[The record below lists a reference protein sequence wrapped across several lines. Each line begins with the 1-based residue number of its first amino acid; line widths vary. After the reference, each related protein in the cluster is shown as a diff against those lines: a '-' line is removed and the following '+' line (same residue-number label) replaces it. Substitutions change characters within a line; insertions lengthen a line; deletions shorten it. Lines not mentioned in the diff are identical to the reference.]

1 MKLKQFLKT
10 YSGAYRVYGE
20 VYVNGDDLYLKLV
33 ADSESLSPDKK
44 ILNRHILDA
53 VARDNAVDIYI

>member
-20 VYVNGDDLYLKLV
+20 VNVNGDDLYLKLV

-44 ILNRHILDA
+44 LLNRHVLDA

>member
-20 VYVNGDDLYLKLV
+20 VCVNGDEIALWLF
-33 ADSESLSPDKK
+33 ADSELLSPDKK
-44 ILNRHILDA
+44 LLNRHVLDA